1 MTLLFGQFPQAAFVA
16 GQFAL
21 HAVVGSVG
29 DIVPPLPEPPQTIGG
44 GGSVVGPAYIRRD
57 QILTVPPVID
67 EELAAALTVFFI
79 LETDSIP

>member
-29 DIVPPLPEPPQTIGG
+29 DVVVPPTVDTPGG
-44 GGSVVGPAYIRRD
+44 GGHRAYIRREKIVSRTPD
-57 QILTVPPVID
+57 RDDDI
-67 EELAAALTVFFI
+67 AAAVAVFFT
-79 LETDSIP
+79 LEHDYQTP